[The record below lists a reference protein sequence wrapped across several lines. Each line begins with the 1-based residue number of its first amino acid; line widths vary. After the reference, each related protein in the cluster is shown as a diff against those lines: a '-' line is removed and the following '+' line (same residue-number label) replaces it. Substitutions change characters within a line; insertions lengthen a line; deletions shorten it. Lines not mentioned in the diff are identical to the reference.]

1 MTSGNPSS
9 MRATPCSRAISPISD
24 NLLYSASRC
33 RLSFGRGLFPHY
45 NILFDRRRWL
55 LNSELGMDSEGLL
68 KLTLTEAEEGMD
80 VQGESELSSTGR
92 RLISYWTLFW
102 KCYLMIQN
110 LTEEIMVERGHAL
123 IASLLSPIKANVT
136 MRIVAY

>member
-1 MTSGNPSS
+1 
-9 MRATPCSRAISPISD
+9 
-24 NLLYSASRC
+24 
-33 RLSFGRGLFPHY
+33 
-45 NILFDRRRWL
+45 
-55 LNSELGMDSEGLL
+55 MDSEGLL